1 MKHFCF
7 RKLSHIGIRFNFYF
21 VIRPKFVHPVKTTI
35 MASVQDV
42 GAPREKLQALE
53 KIEQDIAAAL
63 SSAGNDFAN

>member
-1 MKHFCF
+1 
-7 RKLSHIGIRFNFYF
+7 
-21 VIRPKFVHPVKTTI
+21 

-63 SSAGNDFAN
+63 SSAGNDSQ